1 MQTVLWVVGIHLFEV
16 AAIAFYLITRKNK
29 KLEEIA
35 VNQQQQLD
43 TISFLIDKMNDSFKQ
58 LDGRVWVGE
67 DEDIQTIFNE
77 MKEIQ
82 SALNS
87 LK

>member
-1 MQTVLWVVGIHLFEV
+1 MQTVLWIVGVHLFEI
-16 AAIAFYLITRKNK
+16 AIIAFYLITRKNK

-43 TISFLIDKMNDSFKQ
+43 TISFLLDKMNDSFKQ
-58 LDGRVWVGE
+58 LDNRVWIGE

-77 MKEIQ
+77 MKEVQ
-82 SALNS
+82 AALNS